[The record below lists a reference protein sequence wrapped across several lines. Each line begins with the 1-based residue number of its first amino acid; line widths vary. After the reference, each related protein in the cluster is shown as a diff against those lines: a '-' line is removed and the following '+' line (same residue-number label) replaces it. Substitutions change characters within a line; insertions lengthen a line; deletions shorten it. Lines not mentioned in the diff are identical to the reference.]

1 MTTIG
6 IAGTGAPLANIWLR
20 GRTPTADY
28 VITIARFA
36 YCGTATTSRKKR
48 RVPGDTMTEWGSLH
62 IEVVDGEIVVTAP
75 FSSYTVTY

>member
-1 MTTIG
+1 MLLQLRGLLTV
-6 IAGTGAPLANIWLR
+6 APPPLA
-20 GRTPTADY
+20 
-28 VITIARFA
+28 V
-36 YCGTATTSRKKR
+36 KKR